1 MSRSKNKPK
10 ANQKT
15 VIEIWGYGVDVE
27 FALIPE
33 ERGRELESYEE
44 DEEQESEDDYKS
56 FPEQLWEIFDSQM
69 NGFGGATEVSLF
81 VNDKEIES
89 FTVDEEQAKKT
100 WKEKHDVVG
109 DGVQWI
115 VGEITGSKGCWGK
128 VEIDGDFDR
137 SKLSFEIRTITL
149 YGDAYSCLDVFYD
162 GVELEFIGTDT
173 NCDDYFFLKPKKQS
187 RRNNDQSRTTSSVQS
202 SPAIHK

>member
-56 FPEQLWEIFDSQM
+56 FSEQLWEIFDSQM

-137 SKLSFEIRTITL
+137 SKLSFEIRTLTL
-149 YGDAYSCLDVFYD
+149 YDHAFSCLDVFYD
-162 GVELEFIGTDT
+162 GVELEFIDADPKY
-173 NCDDYFFLKPKKQS
+173 DDLFFAKPPQKQIKNNRRKK
-187 RRNNDQSRTTSSVQS
+187 NN
-202 SPAIHK
+202 

>member
-1 MSRSKNKPK
+1 MSRSKNKSET
-10 ANQKT
+10 NQKT
-15 VIEIWGYGVDVE
+15 VIEIWGWGVDID

-56 FPEQLWEIFDSQM
+56 FSDQLYEIFDSQM

-89 FTVDEEQAKKT
+89 FDVDEEQAKKI
-100 WKEKHDVVG
+100 WKEKNYIVG

-115 VGEITGSKGCWGK
+115 VGESNGSKGCWGK
-128 VEIDGDFDR
+128 LEIDGDFDR

-149 YGDAYSCLDVFYD
+149 YDHADYCLAVFYD
-162 GVELEFIGTDT
+162 GVELESGDTDVK
-173 NCDDYFFLKPKKQS
+173 CDVLFFAKPPQKQIKKNG
-187 RRNNDQSRTTSSVQS
+187 R
-202 SPAIHK
+202 KKK

>member
-173 NCDDYFFLKPKKQS
+173 NYDDYFFLKPKKQS

>member
-1 MSRSKNKPK
+1 MSRSKDKPK

-56 FPEQLWEIFDSQM
+56 FSEQLWEIFDSQM

-173 NCDDYFFLKPKKQS
+173 NYDDYFFLKPKK
-187 RRNNDQSRTTSSVQS
+187 RKKKDRAKN
-202 SPAIHK
+202 

>member
-56 FPEQLWEIFDSQM
+56 FSEQLWEILDSQM

-89 FTVDEEQAKKT
+89 FTVDEEQAKKHGRKNT
-100 WKEKHDVVG
+100 MLWAMGCNGLSVRSLGQKDA
-109 DGVQWI
+109 
-115 VGEITGSKGCWGK
+115 GE
-128 VEIDGDFDR
+128 R
-137 SKLSFEIRTITL
+137 
-149 YGDAYSCLDVFYD
+149 
-162 GVELEFIGTDT
+162 
-173 NCDDYFFLKPKKQS
+173 
-187 RRNNDQSRTTSSVQS
+187 
-202 SPAIHK
+202 

>member
-56 FPEQLWEIFDSQM
+56 FSEQLWEIFDSQM

-81 VNDKEIES
+81 VNDKDIES

-149 YGDAYSCLDVFYD
+149 YADAYSCLDVFYD

-173 NCDDYFFLKPKKQS
+173 NYDDYFFLKPLENK
-187 RRNNDQSRTTSSVQS
+187 
-202 SPAIHK
+202 

>member
-173 NCDDYFFLKPKKQS
+173 NYDDYFFLKPKKQS

-202 SPAIHK
+202 CNS

>member
-56 FPEQLWEIFDSQM
+56 FSEQLWEIFDSQM

-173 NCDDYFFLKPKKQS
+173 NYDDYFFLKPKKQS

>member
-149 YGDAYSCLDVFYD
+149 YADDYSCLDVFYD

-173 NCDDYFFLKPKKQS
+173 NYDDYFFLKPKKQS

-202 SPAIHK
+202 CNS

>member
-56 FPEQLWEIFDSQM
+56 FSEQLWEIFDSQM

-89 FTVDEEQAKKT
+89 FTVDEERAKKT

-149 YGDAYSCLDVFYD
+149 YADTYSCLDVFYD

-173 NCDDYFFLKPKKQS
+173 NYDDYFFLKPKKGKKKD
-187 RRNNDQSRTTSSVQS
+187 RAKN
-202 SPAIHK
+202 